1 LALLLL
7 VTAVPAHADDP
18 STLAD
23 RLAQVQQEQ
32 ARQHQRLAA
41 LQAQQDQVRLTL
53 ADLQVQLAQSNADLA
68 PIAAQ
73 AQAIETQIAAAQLQ
87 LSHDQLAYLQ
97 HLRAFQADIK
107 KLYALGGMRWFEFV
121 FSARSFDDLLN
132 RTIYLQQMSVAEL
145 QLARKLRAE
154 RDALEA
160 QRRLLAQAR
169 ADLAPLLDSLQAR
182 ANAVA
187 GQVAQVASYDSQLD
201 SQRRQTLIRLAGL
214 QGQSRSLQAALDRYE
229 TEAALAALKGGG
241 ASYAATCPPAAPA
254 GSVRFCGHGWGH
266 GVGLGQWG
274 AKGMALAGLN
284 YRFIDQHFY
293 TGTTW
298 ANLDTR
304 NTPIHVAVLWGTSTY
319 RVVPSGPAQLIVGT
333 RVTNIAAGQTVSFSA
348 AGGVQKIVPTS
359 AATRLTVYGPSGRYH
374 AYRGSIV
381 AQPSGRLLY
390 IINVLP
396 IEDYLRG
403 LGEVPSSWP
412 LEAIKAQIVAARC
425 YALTHMGSTALY
437 DVDDTTQYQV
447 YRGTDSESGSQ
458 NAAVDQTAGQVLMY
472 GGRVIEAF
480 FSASDGGHTA
490 NVSDVFGGSLAT
502 YPYLKGV
509 IDPWDVVAPR
519 HTWYTAVYSYAT
531 LERVYFTGT
540 DVATYGHLVGLDLRD
555 RDASDRLNTVGLI
568 GSRGVKRIGV
578 TAFMHAFNRSSLTGT
593 DVLWNEMLGTTPSS
607 TWPYWR

>member
-1 LALLLL
+1 MALLLL

-23 RLAQVQQEQ
+23 RPAQVQQEQ

-97 HLRAFQADIK
+97 HLRAFQVDIK

-132 RTIYLQQMSVAEL
+132 RTIYLQQVSVSEL

-169 ADLAPLLDSLQAR
+169 ADLAPLLDTLQAR

-447 YRGTDSESGSQ
+447 YRGIDSESGSQ

-531 LERVYFTGT
+531 LERVYFTST